1 VFERMDHL
9 GIAVHELAPAL
20 KTYGETFA
28 MELVH
33 REVIAD
39 QGVEVALFEVGDEHI
54 ELLAP
59 LAQDTPVGR
68 FLARRG
74 PGIHHVAYRV
84 GDIDATLA
92 ELRARDVEM
101 IDSAPRIGIRASRVA
116 FVHPRATGG
125 VLTEIVQ
132 AASA

>member
-1 VFERMDHL
+1 VFECIDHV
-9 GIAVHELAPAL
+9 GIAVTELDAAVQ
-20 KTYGETFA
+20 TYGETFG

-39 QGVEVALFEVGDEHI
+39 QGVEVALLEVGDEHI

-101 IDSAPRIGIRASRVA
+101 IDTSPRIGLRASRVA

-132 AASA
+132 AATA